1 MRSNSI
7 LVQLPLGERSLAM
20 RGAKG
25 VVALLAGGLVHAA
38 VIAVV
43 ALTAPVAR
51 ADIMSSADSTLNE
64 DFSGSLG
71 NSPFGTVVINLLQ
84 NGTHATA
91 TVTFTAAPG
100 YAFKGG
106 PDAVDLNL
114 LNTNFTFNTQCGG
127 CTVSGLTDTGP
138 GTLPNYGPFNLTVTY
153 ATAAAEVSM
162 IEFQLVDTTGHF
174 CVLPNCNAAD
184 LGVANIDGFDA
195 AADIVNTTT
204 GASGLVGE
212 IDFTPVPEPGSLAL
226 FGTALAGLCLFCGGY
241 MPGPRLRARV

>member
-1 MRSNSI
+1 
-7 LVQLPLGERSLAM
+7 M
-20 RGAKG
+20 RGAKR
-25 VVALLAGGLVHAA
+25 VFAPLAGGLVHAA
-38 VIAVV
+38 AITVF
-43 ALTAPVAR
+43 ALTAQTAH
-51 ADIMSSADSTLNE
+51 ADLMSSAFSTLND

-71 NSPFGTVVINLLQ
+71 SGPFGTVVINLLQ

-91 TVTFTAAPG
+91 TVTFTADPG

-153 ATAAAEVSM
+153 ATAAAEVTS
-162 IEFQLVDTTGHF
+162 IVFQLIDTTGHF
-174 CVLPNCNAAD
+174 CVQPNCNASD

-195 AADIVNTTT
+195 AADIVNTST

-212 IDFTPVPEPGSLAL
+212 IDFVPVPEPGSLAL

-241 MPGPRLRARV
+241 LPGARLRARV